1 MPTGHAGANV
11 IYRIDSPLSDAA
23 LNGLFARAWA
33 NHTPRAFAPVLSRSL
48 ATVTAYAGDELIGF
62 VNVATDGGAHAFL
75 LDPTV
80 DPAYQRR
87 GIGLRLLRTAIE
99 LARERGCEWIHVD
112 FEPHLAPFY
121 AAAGFRASAA
131 GVLQLGRP
139 G

>member
-1 MPTGHAGANV
+1 MPIGHTETTV
-11 IYRIDSPLSDAA
+11 VYRIDSPLEDAA
-23 LNGLFARAWA
+23 LNGLFGRVWA

-48 ATVTAYAGDELIGF
+48 ATVTAHVADELIGF
-62 VNVATDGGAHAFL
+62 VNIATDGGAHAFL

-80 DPAYQRR
+80 DPTYQRS
-87 GIGLRLLRTAIE
+87 GVGLRLVRTAVE

-131 GVLQLGRP
+131 GVLHLDRP